1 VPARFEPDRHV
12 KTIRLPSGCA
22 HHRLENFMDSK
33 HVITALAA
41 TLALASFS
49 TAARAEAQDEKSFAA
64 FFKMEQ
70 VDKNKDHM
78 VSKAE
83 FLEMM
88 GKRWDMKAK
97 EMKVKGGQMGPTDFE
112 QVLTF
117 MKAGN

>member
-1 VPARFEPDRHV
+1 MNSNRF
-12 KTIRLPSGCA
+12 
-22 HHRLENFMDSK
+22 
-33 HVITALAA
+33 ITAVAVA
-41 TLALASFS
+41 LALGAFG

-88 GKRWDMKAK
+88 GKMWDMKAK
-97 EMKVKGGQMGPTDFE
+97 EMKVKGGLMNPTDFE